1 MLALHYHIFHISMK
15 NMSRKKKVPGPPFEL
30 EFHGATVVGERG
42 QAVIPAEARKA
53 HDLKKGD
60 KLLVFSMGGNI
71 LFTKLSGLEQFE
83 EHLAKRL
90 GAIRELIE
98 KNK

>member
-1 MLALHYHIFHISMK
+1 MISMPP
-15 NMSRKKKVPGPPFEL
+15 RKDFPASPLEL
-30 EFHGATVVGERG
+30 QFHGATIVGERG

-53 HDLKKGD
+53 HGLKKGE
-60 KLLVFSMGGNI
+60 KLLVFSMGDNI
-71 LFTKLSGLEQFE
+71 VFTKVSGLEKFE
-83 EHLAKRL
+83 SHLTRRL

>member
-1 MLALHYHIFHISMK
+1 
-15 NMSRKKKVPGPPFEL
+15 MSCKKKGKVPGPPFEL

-53 HDLKKGD
+53 HDLEKGD
-60 KLLVFSMGGNI
+60 KLLVFTMGESI
-71 LFTKLSGLEQFE
+71 VFTKLSGLEKFE

>member
-1 MLALHYHIFHISMK
+1 
-15 NMSRKKKVPGPPFEL
+15 MSFVPRKKDSPGPPFEL
-30 EFHGATVVGERG
+30 VFHGATVVGERG

-53 HDLKKGD
+53 HGLKKGD

-71 LFTKLSGLEQFE
+71 VFTQLSGLEKFE

-90 GAIRELIE
+90 TAVRELIE

>member
-1 MLALHYHIFHISMK
+1 MTTKKHI
-15 NMSRKKKVPGPPFEL
+15 PGPPFEL

-60 KLLVFSMGGNI
+60 RLLVFSMGGSI
-71 LFTKLSGLEQFE
+71 VLTRLSGLEEFE
-83 EHLAKRL
+83 ERLAKKL
-90 GAIRELIE
+90 GAIRDVIE
-98 KNK
+98 KNR